1 LDWTLVTYRLA
12 AEPSR
17 HRVAVWRELRKLGAL
32 SLQQATWAVP
42 RRRDLLEGVDRVVAL
57 VEAGGGAAIV
67 FDSTPRD
74 ERSAARLE
82 ALFTEEREAE
92 WLEFLADCDKYEKE
106 LKKEIQIKKFTPAE
120 LIEEEQSLDR
130 LRRWFYEL
138 RARDVFKAGSFD
150 KAELRLKECTEKMEE
165 FAERVFKEVEIR

>member
-1 LDWTLVTYRLA
+1 MDWTLVTYRLP

-42 RRRDLLEGVDRVVAL
+42 QRRDLLAGIDRVVAL
-57 VEAGGGAAIV
+57 VEAGEGEVIIL
-67 FDSTPRD
+67 DCKPRD
-74 ERSAARLE
+74 ERTGARLE
-82 ALFTEEREAE
+82 SLFTEEREAE

-106 LKKEIQIKKFTPAE
+106 LRKEIRIKKFTTAE
-120 LIEEEQSLDR
+120 LLEEEQSLER

-138 RARDVFKAGSFD
+138 RGRDVFQARSFD
-150 KAELRLKECTEKMEE
+150 KAELRLKECTEKFEQY
-165 FAERVFKEVEIR
+165 AERVFREVDKG